1 MLHLFLRS
9 YVSDPLTWPGC
20 TKGRRADYSP
30 LGHLGQLIEEL
41 PETRD
46 PNGCR
51 SIESSPRS
59 ATIDGER
66 RWGNAFL
73 SC

>member
-1 MLHLFLRS
+1 MLHLILRS

-20 TKGRRADYSP
+20 TKGRRADYSL

-46 PNGCR
+46 PKGRR

-59 ATIDGER
+59 ATPDGAHR
-66 RWGNAFL
+66 
-73 SC
+73 